1 MQDKLGLILKVGDSV
16 VFSTHNDSSV
26 YIGRIIGITPKKI
39 RVDTEGWSVLK
50 DPEEVVKLE
59 VPNA

>member
-1 MQDKLGLILKVGDSV
+1 MQDKLGFPLEVGNTV

-26 YIGRIIGITPKKI
+26 YVGTIIATTPKKI
-39 RVDTEGWSVLK
+39 RVDLQGWSVLK

-59 VPNA
+59 GVV